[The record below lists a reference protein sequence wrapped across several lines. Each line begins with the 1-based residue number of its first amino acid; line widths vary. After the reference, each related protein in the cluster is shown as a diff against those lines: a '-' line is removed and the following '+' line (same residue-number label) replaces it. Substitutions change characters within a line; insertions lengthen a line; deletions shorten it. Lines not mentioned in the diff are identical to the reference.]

1 MIFVI
6 MISYFPAAP
15 LTHLPS
21 PPPPWAPA
29 QAAPRDGRPR
39 WWRQTASPRPPLVL
53 CPVVPPRRSAAPTS
67 PWGPSSSSPHIS
79 SPDLGVET
87 NDTVITSDGHLVIW
101 SFGHSLKRKSVKSL
115 IHQTVF
121 KPFSLSWLFGSNI
134 NSFFFY
140 QTRTKNQSSNTIYPS
155 GQYRSLHPITHALT
169 HSQWT
174 ISTNDS

>member
-1 MIFVI
+1 MWGFNSWTSVKAMIFVI

-121 KPFSLSWLFGSNI
+121 KPFSLSSLFGSNI
-134 NSFFFY
+134 NSFFLLRLELR
-140 QTRTKNQSSNTIYPS
+140 TRAQILLTPVGNTDHYI
-155 GQYRSLHPITHALT
+155 QLLMH
-169 HSQWT
+169 
-174 ISTNDS
+174 